1 MNYWLG
7 VLTVTFIYMIAIA
20 GVALFTGFTGLFSFG
35 HAGFMAVGAYVSGI
49 TARLLHLPVW
59 LSIPVG
65 VMAAALVAVAVGLP
79 TLRLKGDYFVIATLG
94 FGEVVR
100 LIVENL
106 EVTGGARGLP
116 DIPAGTSLPVALVL
130 LVGTILFMRN
140 FIASR
145 HGRNCVAVREDEM
158 AAETAGINVTYYKVL
173 SLAISAACCGL
184 AGGLLTHW
192 VRFLH
197 PSMFGMVKS
206 TELTIAVI
214 FGGLGSLSGSML
226 AGAILTPLPEFLR
239 VAAEWRLVAY
249 GLIVVLMI
257 IFRPE
262 GLLGYREFTLT
273 WPRRKGRA
281 HS

>member
-35 HAGFMAVGAYVSGI
+35 HAGFMAVGAYTSAI
-49 TARLLHLPVW
+49 LARTYHLPVF
-59 LSIPVG
+59 LTMLAG
-65 VMAAALVAVAVGLP
+65 ALVAALIAVAIGLP

-106 EVTGGARGLP
+106 QITGGARGLP
-116 DIPAGTSLPVALVL
+116 DVPAGTSTWLSLVL
-130 LVGTILFMRN
+130 LAAAVALLRN
-140 FIASR
+140 FIYSR
-145 HGRNCVAVREDEM
+145 HGRNCVSVREDEM

-173 SLAISAACCGL
+173 ALAISAAYCGL
-184 AGGLLTHW
+184 AGALLAHW

-214 FGGLGSLSGSML
+214 FGGMGSLSGSLL

-249 GLIVVLMI
+249 GLIVVIMI

-262 GLLGYREFTLT
+262 GLLGYREFHLPA
-273 WPRRKGRA
+273 WVRKGRERT
-281 HS
+281 